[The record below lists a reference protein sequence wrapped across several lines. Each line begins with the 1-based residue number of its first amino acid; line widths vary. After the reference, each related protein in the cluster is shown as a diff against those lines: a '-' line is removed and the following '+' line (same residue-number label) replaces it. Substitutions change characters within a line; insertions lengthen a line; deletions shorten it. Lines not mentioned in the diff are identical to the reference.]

1 MTIASDIET
10 QVAHR
15 KQMLIA
21 EIREHKT
28 NSSRAGAA
36 EAVDKIKAKLSELEH
51 IVKAGVVNGWA
62 NVGPDTTL
70 QLEEWISR

>member
-1 MTIASDIET
+1 MNTASDLKT
-10 QVAHR
+10 QVAER

-36 EAVDKIKAKLSELEH
+36 EAVDKIKAKLTELDH
-51 IVKAGVVNGWA
+51 IVKAGVVDGWA
-62 NVGPDTTL
+62 NVAPDTAL
-70 QLEEWISR
+70 QLEEWIAR